1 MASLLAL
8 AYLTFDFLFL
18 FDLPVAN
25 AADALFNAPP
35 GVDIWCGKAYRPA
48 NASFEP
54 GGWLY
59 EPARSAEPRLDV
71 QVYPRMNLYVETDTT
86 ASFIVDAR
94 LSLVTGEPY
103 YNGVYHKDTKE
114 TTPFDHLYI
123 DISLSDSGRSL
134 VADKNVSVN
143 STANEFQFSLA
154 GIKAQLEPYNVTLVG
169 ASRDGNQSYTATTQL
184 FKLPARTD
192 GGSVVKLDRL
202 YNGLQV
208 QDYLSNSD
216 AWSSLFPYSF
226 YGSWDGYFQRA
237 IVDNAKAYKEYGYN
251 IVHVVPNA
259 GLANEAFN
267 FTEFDLFMDTCDE
280 LGLWVMYDM
289 RWTYKNLSSVTEQ
302 VNRYKARKS
311 LLLWYTA
318 DEPDG
323 QSDTLNATV
332 DTYTHIKSLDA
343 YHPISL
349 CLNCLNFHYDA
360 YSSGADIILSDVY
373 PIAVNTSYSDVYG
386 TPCNTTYGCCGC
398 DDCTGAFEDVS
409 TRLDLFATYQTWL
422 RQEPKA
428 FWGVPQAFG
437 NETFW
442 SRYPTDAE
450 EAVMALLS
458 VNHGATGIV
467 AWDWPTQP
475 DIVTVTAGL
484 AKALTAADVAD
495 LLLAARAAPLVVT
508 GRERV
513 DAAAWRV
520 GGKMLVSVV
529 SLEYEDTPESVSIA
543 LPVAASGSSTKWGP
557 GGWTVSGSTLSK
569 QGLQALEV
577 DVLVL
582 DVVAGA

>member
-1 MASLLAL
+1 
-8 AYLTFDFLFL
+8 
-18 FDLPVAN
+18 
-25 AADALFNAPP
+25 
-35 GVDIWCGKAYRPA
+35 
-48 NASFEP
+48 
-54 GGWLY
+54 
-59 EPARSAEPRLDV
+59 
-71 QVYPRMNLYVETDTT
+71 MNLYVETDTT